1 MQEDDVHALRAQ
13 VERTEMECP
22 ALNEA
27 TKGVSTR
34 GVLTVTWDVH
44 TSTPG
49 AEVPARNMA

>member
-1 MQEDDVHALRAQ
+1 
-13 VERTEMECP
+13 VERTEMEFP

-49 AEVPARNMA
+49 AEVPARIMA